1 MGGALVGLDCTGPV
15 TVAVLRCED
24 GRVVAVLGEDGS
36 PLASGVFAA
45 ADGTVIAGRA
55 GVDAAVSTQGRYVAI
70 PALQLAVSSD
80 GAVDGHA
87 AVDLVAASLRLVR
100 ARASTLAGGAVTRTA
115 LVVPAVW
122 GPQRRNALRSAAWRA
137 GFTDIELVTD
147 TTAMISRH
155 PANDRDATLV
165 LVYRVLGSWCEAAVL
180 RAGGQGWTSLGAVEA
195 DLSDDQPVAE
205 QMVATIT
212 RALHAADVPAHQI
225 SVVYGQATPAQLT
238 GITAGLR
245 GLGVQARVRANAET
259 DTAHAALAIAYG
271 QTLSAPA
278 PVRVAPHAV
287 QIGVGLVAA
296 PVLLWLLL
304 HSGTLQVPSGSLPD
318 TYRAPLYL
326 YTVWPTWAM
335 VAILA
340 LHGSVG
346 IVLLRADLRLPA
358 AATAADEGELRRLLA
373 RGLRLAA
380 AVGVGVGL
388 FTAMQGAITYPM
400 APLWLLLLV
409 ALAPVLLAATALGVI
424 TLLIQHGRLAAR
436 DWQLWLRFPATATV
450 LTAAGL
456 IAIETYLYQT
466 ATDYSYLY
474 YPQPPQRLA
483 RLGFIAVCLAVSAVL
498 IRRITHQVIMSPV
511 IITVALFIFDYTTV
525 MITVGVLLAAVLAWW
540 LTRISPASRSAPVLA
555 SRRSSTPPTVGD
567 STGDGRPGRITAPTI
582 DHSRATG
589 QPDI

>member
-1 MGGALVGLDCTGPV
+1 MGGALVGLDCTSPV
-15 TVAVLRCED
+15 TAAVLRRED
-24 GRVVAVLGEDGS
+24 GRVVAVLSEDGS

-45 ADGTVIAGRA
+45 ADGALIAGRA
-55 GVDAAVSTQGRYVAI
+55 GVDAAVSTQGRYVPI
-70 PALQLAVSSD
+70 PVLQLAASSD
-80 GAVDGHA
+80 GAVDGHSA
-87 AVDLVAASLRLVR
+87 IDLVAASLRLVR
-100 ARASTLAGGAVTRTA
+100 ARASTLAGTAVTRAA
-115 LVVPAVW
+115 LVVPVVW
-122 GPQRRNALRSAAWRA
+122 GPQRRSGLRSAAWRA
-137 GFTDIELVTD
+137 GFTDIELITD
-147 TTAMISRH
+147 TAAMISRH
-155 PANDRDATLV
+155 AADSRDASIG

-180 RAGGQGWTSLGAVEA
+180 RHGSQGWTSVSAVEA
-195 DLSDDQPVAE
+195 VLSDDQPIAE
-205 QMVATIT
+205 QTLATIT
-212 RALHAADVPAHQI
+212 RALHAADVPAPQI
-225 SVVYGQATPAQLT
+225 SIVCGQAAPAQLT

-245 GLGVQARVRANAET
+245 GLGVQAPVRASADT

-271 QTLSAPA
+271 QTPSTPA

-346 IVLLRADLRLPA
+346 IVLLRADLRHR

-380 AVGVGVGL
+380 VVGVGAGL
-388 FTAMQGAITYPM
+388 LTAIQGAITYPM

-424 TLLIQHGRLAAR
+424 TLLIQHGRLASC

-456 IAIETYLYQT
+456 IAIEIYLYQT

-474 YPQPPQRLA
+474 YPQLPLRLA

-498 IRRITHQVIMSPV
+498 IRRITYQVIMSPV
-511 IITVALFIFDYTTV
+511 IITVALFIFDYTTI
-525 MITVGVLLAAVLAWW
+525 MITVGVLLTAVLAWW
-540 LTRISPASRSAPVLA
+540 LSRISPASRSAPVTA
-555 SRRSSTPPTVGD
+555 SSRSSTPP
-567 STGDGRPGRITAPTI
+567 R
-582 DHSRATG
+582 SREFRRRRSAQRNHG
-589 QPDI
+589 AHH